1 MTMSHFDSKTWA
13 PIQEADGV
21 SVCHPSIVSYAG
33 KVLTV
38 AWQGNVADTNRL
50 MRQLCA
56 FPELAAALKEVRD
69 CLEQCHVTHQPGTM
83 ARKAHSAAINAL
95 AKLEG

>member
-1 MTMSHFDSKTWA
+1 MSHLDSNAWA
-13 PIQEADGV
+13 PIQEADGA
-21 SVCHPSIVSYAG
+21 SVCHPSIVSDAG

-56 FPELAAALKEVRD
+56 FPELAAALEAIIAHESHLINPHRVKA
-69 CLEQCHVTHQPGTM
+69 
-83 ARKAHSAAINAL
+83 AREAL
-95 AKLEG
+95 AKLGG

>member
-1 MTMSHFDSKTWA
+1 MNHLDSNTWA

-21 SVCHPSIVSYAG
+21 SVCHPSIVSDAG

-56 FPELAAALKEVRD
+56 FPELVAALERVRNT
-69 CLEQCHVTHQPGTM
+69 LENHPDVGLGNSRVHFAYMQT
-83 ARKAHSAAINAL
+83 RNAL